1 MIQRLGTG
9 LEYQEHGSC
18 PKSAEKSEETHV
30 GRIISGAAQEVE
42 GSDKMARGQR
52 HLLHKPGG
60 LSLNFRTGVSVKEN
74 PLHSHLPSLL
84 VCHGRCTSPIRTH
97 TLI

>member
-30 GRIISGAAQEVE
+30 RRVISGAAQEAE
-42 GSDKMARGQR
+42 GSDKMARSQR

-60 LSLNFRTGVSVKEN
+60 LSLNLRTE
-74 PLHSHLPSLL
+74 
-84 VCHGRCTSPIRTH
+84 
-97 TLI
+97 